1 MDRIVRRVTVIERGG
16 QHHKAK
22 IVYNNNDDDDDD
34 DDSPHFGRLERSV
47 RHALKAQVVAAQE
60 AYQRHLD
67 SAAKGGN
74 AWIHDGP
81 RNLMRAR
88 RKALKEMRLAG
99 PFGMPRMRYDE
110 DEED

>member
-1 MDRIVRRVTVIERGG
+1 MDKIIRRVTVIERSG
-16 QHHKAK
+16 QNRKAK
-22 IVYNNNDDDDDD
+22 VVYNNSEDDEDE
-34 DDSPHFGRLERSV
+34 DSPHFHRLERSV
-47 RHALKAQVVAAQE
+47 RQMLKAQVIEAQD

-74 AWIHDGP
+74 AWLYDSP

-88 RKALKEMRLAG
+88 RKALKEMRLSG
-99 PFGMPRMRYDE
+99 PFGMPKMHYDE